1 MKKVVTLKEI
11 VSGINKQGISMRRR
25 FALFLI
31 CCLIAAIAVL
41 FLLLSITGILN
52 PTENELEE
60 TLTHQLDYTEN
71 HLYHDLDQLAAYAL
85 EFSKQMSAQIEALGI
100 PFDDLRNNTEALSS
114 LQQNAYDTIWNNLQ
128 LADCS
133 GAFYLLDTT
142 VNDHL
147 PDSYYNG
154 MYLKY
159 ANVGSNMMLHNSVC
173 MFRGF
178 SKVARQHNINL
189 FSTWECE
196 TKTNTFAQLEA
207 MFGQSYSDDDSGYL
221 LTSVCQLP
229 ESWEKVRLLG
239 VPIFDQ
245 HGKMIGVCGYEISDP
260 FFQSAYLSS
269 DAEFKYMV
277 CGLFDQTND
286 TCTGQIAPNRSGY
299 LPPLHDTFV
308 HTPGAPF
315 HTFSNENITLI
326 GKTKEIRI
334 GDSTHMVAALLPE
347 KQYHTYVRIEQA
359 KAVFVF
365 LIMTI
370 LSIFVC
376 LIVSRR
382 YVHPLLISIEQI
394 KARQFD
400 CDTHIPEIDDLF
412 AFLANQDRINEAAL
426 SKAEQDKANALTTIQ
441 QMQTQYQEASKQV
454 ERLAYSRKDEI
465 DPWDYETFKNGLNSL
480 TKKEKEVFSYY
491 IQGKSVKEIVSL
503 MELQESTIRFHNKNI
518 YSKLGVHSLKQL
530 LRFAAVLHHEQ
541 KDKAIDTF
549 YSKW

>member
-1 MKKVVTLKEI
+1 MKKVLTLKEI
-11 VSGINKQGISMRRR
+11 ISGISKQGISMRRR

-52 PTENELEE
+52 PTKKGLEE
-60 TLTHQLDYTEN
+60 TLTWQLDYTEN
-71 HLYHDLDQLAAYAL
+71 HLHSDLDQLAAYAL
-85 EFSKQMSAQIEALGI
+85 EFSEQMSAQIEDLGI
-100 PFDDLRNNTEALSS
+100 PFDDLQNNEAALSS
-114 LQQNAYDTIWNNLQ
+114 LQQSAYDTVWNNLQ

-142 VNDHL
+142 VNNRL
-147 PDSYYNG
+147 TDSYYNG
-154 MYLKY
+154 IYLKY
-159 ANVGSNMMLHNSVC
+159 ANVGSDMMLHNSVC

-178 SKVARQHNINL
+178 SKVARQNNINL

-196 TKTNTFAQLEA
+196 TKVNTFPQVEA
-207 MFGQSYSDDDSGYL
+207 MFGQPYAEDASGYL

-229 ESWEKVRLLG
+229 DSWETVRLLA

-245 HGKMIGVCGYEISDP
+245 HGKVIGVCGYEISNP
-260 FFQSAYLSS
+260 FFQSAYVSS
-269 DAEFKYMV
+269 DSELKYMV
-277 CGLFDQTND
+277 CGLFDQASGSCN
-286 TCTGQIAPNRSGY
+286 GQIAPNRSGY
-299 LPPLHDTFV
+299 LPPLHGSFV
-308 HTPGAPF
+308 HTPGEPF
-315 HTFSNENITLI
+315 HTFSNESITLI
-326 GKTKEIRI
+326 GETKEIKV
-334 GDSTHMVAALLPE
+334 GDSTHIVAALLPE
-347 KQYHTYVRIEQA
+347 KQYHSYVRIEQA
-359 KAVFVF
+359 KVVFVF

-370 LSIFVC
+370 LSVLVC

-400 CDTHIPEIDDLF
+400 YDTHIPEIDDLF

-426 SKAEQDKANALTTIQ
+426 SKAEQDKADALTAIQ
-441 QMQTQYQEASKQV
+441 QMQTRYQEASKEV
-454 ERLAYSRKDEI
+454 ERLVYSRKDEI
-465 DPWDYETFKNGLNSL
+465 DPLDYENFKNGLNSL
-480 TKKEKEVFSYY
+480 TKKEQEVFNYY
-491 IQGKSVKEIVSL
+491 IQGKSVKEIVSI

-530 LRFAAVLHHEQ
+530 LRFAAVLRHEQ